1 MSPARALRRR
11 LDPARAGERLDAFL
25 LAWLPQ
31 ALGRPLTRSD
41 VRRLVMAGAVLVDG
55 RVRRQA
61 GLRLWAGAGLEAR
74 VDPERLGPSVTPA
87 AFVFD
92 ARRVLLECDGL
103 LAVDKPPG
111 LPLHATADPRR
122 PHLVG
127 ALLAWL
133 AARATEAAPA
143 PYLGVHQRLDRDT
156 SGVVLF
162 ATRPDVNP
170 GLARQFEERT
180 VEKVYW
186 ALSERLTRVPPRSW
200 SATQSLG
207 RVGRGRMG
215 ALDPQAGGLAAR
227 TDFRLLQAGTRRLL
241 IEARPRTGRQHQI
254 RVHLALLGLPIVG
267 DHVYGSAR
275 PDAPRL
281 MLHAAS
287 LTLRHP
293 ATGAPLRIES
303 PLPADFREALA
314 ASLPARTRRG

>member
-1 MSPARALRRR
+1 MTQARALRRQVE
-11 LDPARAGERLDAFL
+11 PARAGERLDALL

-31 ALGRPLTRSD
+31 ALGRPLSRSD

-55 RVRRQA
+55 RVRPQA
-61 GLRLWAGAGLEAR
+61 GLRLWAGARLDVR
-74 VDPERLGPSVTPA
+74 VDPTRLRANAGA
-87 AFVFD
+87 QAFVFD
-92 ARRVLLECDGL
+92 ARRVLFEGDGL

-133 AARATEAAPA
+133 ASRAPGASRA

-162 ATRPDVNP
+162 STWPDVNP
-170 GLARQFEERT
+170 GLARQFEEHA

-186 ALSERLTRVPPRSW
+186 ALSERPARLPPRAW

-215 ALDPQAGGLAAR
+215 ALAPQAGGLAAH
-227 TDFRLLQAGTRRLL
+227 TDFRLLQAGARRLL
-241 IEARPRTGRQHQI
+241 IEAQPRTGRQHQI

-275 PDAPRL
+275 SGAPRL

-287 LTLRHP
+287 LRLRHP
-293 ATGAPLRIES
+293 ATGALLTIES
-303 PLPADFREALA
+303 PLPADFRETLA
-314 ASLPARTRRG
+314 AALPARTRRG